1 MNKKKSPYSI
11 FIDVRRFS
19 LNLNFKPLSA
29 LGTFYSMLTFLYRQH
44 DYSTAVGTFAK
55 SVGFTVL
62 DPITEKLQLGCNGV
76 FY

>member
-19 LNLNFKPLSA
+19 LNLYLKALSA
-29 LGTFYSMLTFLYRQH
+29 FGTFYSMLSFFHRVHT
-44 DYSTAVGTFAK
+44 DCTTVGTFTK